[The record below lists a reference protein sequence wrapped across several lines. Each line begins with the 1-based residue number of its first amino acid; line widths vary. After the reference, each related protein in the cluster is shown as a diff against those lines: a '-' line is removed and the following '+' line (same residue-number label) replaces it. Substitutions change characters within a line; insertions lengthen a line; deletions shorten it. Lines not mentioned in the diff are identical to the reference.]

1 MEDNESNMLSLEK
14 IFNIKLFKRKNYSFS
29 FKKNFFIKLVLLTC
43 IIFIIF
49 INFEDIDIDN
59 ELILYEKNIDYSNL
73 TTDIKTIALYLPQFH
88 CIKENNKWWG
98 KGFTEWSNVRKSKP
112 LFKGHY
118 QPRIPG
124 DELNYLGYY
133 ELTNLEVIKKQIH
146 LAKSHGIYGFGIYYY
161 WFSGKRLLET
171 PLNIFLN
178 NKDIDFKFLLIWAN
192 ENWTRRWNGLN
203 KKILIKQEYR
213 DIDPINFIND
223 IKTYIIDKR
232 YIKINGKPIIGLY
245 EPKSLPYLDKTI
257 SKWREVSEKIGLG
270 EIFILATLN
279 ILLLVNIKKHIF
291 N

>member
-1 MEDNESNMLSLEK
+1 M
-14 IFNIKLFKRKNYSFS
+14 
-29 FKKNFFIKLVLLTC
+29 
-43 IIFIIF
+43 
-49 INFEDIDIDN
+49 
-59 ELILYEKNIDYSNL
+59 
-73 TTDIKTIALYLPQFH
+73 
-88 CIKENNKWWG
+88 
-98 KGFTEWSNVRKSKP
+98 
-112 LFKGHY
+112 
-118 QPRIPG
+118 
-124 DELNYLGYY
+124 GYY

-171 PLNIFLN
+171 PLNIILN

-257 SKWREVSEKIGLG
+257 SKWREASEKIGLG